1 MSVLQFPSLQ
11 HPGTPQELIE
21 SSIVTASKKVEQLP
35 PSYTCI
41 KNFLVAKKILY
52 VQSELKT
59 LPDFNTE
66 IYIIASRDEKEW
78 LLSSAPDSTSSWSQ
92 HHARKK
98 RSSVRQTDIN
108 VILPLINDV
117 VHTLDMQYHCMDII
131 KRSTALLNPD
141 QIPVDVCD
149 QPIYALT
156 KEIQWRY
163 PDTFGNSKYFS
174 LFGSLHIEKSML
186 VVHGQII
193 KGTGLDKILT
203 SCGLSIAGT
212 QAIVNVNH
220 IKQARYCLQVVI
232 CVLFQL
238 LLDTHRESGDIS
250 HPSSW
255 LENKSK
261 ESQMCF
267 FWKLVLEVQINILIF
282 IRSIREGNFSL
293 YISSLRNFVKWYFA
307 LDHYN
312 YARWISV
319 HLFDLLSL
327 EKTSPHLLIQ

>member
-1 MSVLQFPSLQ
+1 M
-11 HPGTPQELIE
+11 
-21 SSIVTASKKVEQLP
+21 
-35 PSYTCI
+35 
-41 KNFLVAKKILY
+41 
-52 VQSELKT
+52 
-59 LPDFNTE
+59 
-66 IYIIASRDEKEW
+66 RR

-98 RSSVRQTDIN
+98 RSSVRQTYIN

-163 PDTFGNSKYFS
+163 PDTFGNSKYFC

-327 EKTSPHLLIQ
+327 DKTSLHLYQKFQEGYFAFQKTNSEFSLMGLDQVHEQNNTIIKGMGGATRVGSCSMGVLPRRAIFICWRLRK